1 MKLTDVTT
9 GRRARPQKVMIYGVE
24 GIGKSTL
31 ASQFPN
37 PIFLDVEDRTAHL
50 DIHRLIPK
58 NWNQMQA
65 AIQSL
70 YDEEHGYQTVVVDT
84 ADWAEMLAAQDVCE
98 RFNKSGIEDFGYGK
112 GFQYVRESMQGM
124 LWALHNLQYKHGM
137 HVVVAAHA
145 RIRKFDDPQQAV
157 SYDRFTLKCSD
168 GVSAM
173 LREWVDAVLFA
184 NYNTMVETGQDKV
197 VRAKAGNRR
206 MLYTSHT
213 AAYDAKNSY
222 GLPDE
227 IPMDYE
233 QLRPYIEAS
242 YAGKITY
249 NPAPQSQEELI
260 AKKRYQDIAISL
272 AASLGGL
279 EYVKTLLKEQNAT
292 FKTMTIPE
300 CEEFVETVRDRV
312 TAEMNRREGEKNHAE

>member
-65 AIQSL
+65 ALQSL

-112 GFQYVRESMQGM
+112 GFQYVRESVQGM

-145 RIRKFDDPQQAV
+145 RIRKFDDPPSNAECGF
-157 SYDRFTLKCSD
+157 RNAEL
-168 GVSAM
+168 GV
-173 LREWVDAVLFA
+173 LPG
-184 NYNTMVETGQDKV
+184 GQDGGDDDGEDFV
-197 VRAKAGNRR
+197 
-206 MLYTSHT
+206 
-213 AAYDAKNSY
+213 
-222 GLPDE
+222 
-227 IPMDYE
+227 
-233 QLRPYIEAS
+233 
-242 YAGKITY
+242 
-249 NPAPQSQEELI
+249 
-260 AKKRYQDIAISL
+260 SL
-272 AASLGGL
+272 LHEG
-279 EYVKTLLKEQNAT
+279 
-292 FKTMTIPE
+292 FK
-300 CEEFVETVRDRV
+300 
-312 TAEMNRREGEKNHAE
+312 